1 MPRTDKDEAQIEML
15 LKRVNRAE
23 TILKLLLEYGRLDF
37 TSRSTVEMALRDNNR
52 ETQKFIEQFPE

>member
-1 MPRTDKDEAQIEML
+1 MPKDNRTEAQIEML

-52 ETQKFIEQFPE
+52 ETQKFIEQFPD